1 MGQQLFK
8 VNLERV
14 NLTETD
20 ETTVVSRL
28 TLSNNEKD
36 DITFFYF
43 NESNDIVRNDHQMA
57 GSQIRDHLSQFTTTN
72 ELTEID
78 TELYKILTET
88 VFPFVD
94 KYYKEAIKEI
104 KNTLERQVKLKR
116 NLVSLLKEEESGKNL
131 TFGSNDNF
139 ISNENNNDREKKQLN
154 NKKLSY
160 IAIES
165 LISIL
170 LTLIKSAE
178 KHDSAVVNQILS
190 LADQLCEQI
199 PAKYLLFFNQD
210 KLLLKHLNPLV
221 EYIEQLSLSS
231 DSIVAKK
238 TIKILLRFSIATGSF
253 KGILPLLS
261 KLVFDLSNTY
271 DLKILFEQLNNCF
284 TESVDQLEKQ
294 KQQKTSSL
302 YLDQEKDNDST
313 SKESTGME
321 PIISFLP

>member
-14 NLTETD
+14 NSTGTD
-20 ETTVVSRL
+20 ETTVVSHL

-43 NESNDIVRNDHQMA
+43 NESNDIVRNDHQMS
-57 GSQIRDHLSQFTTTN
+57 GSQIRDHLFQLTTTN
-72 ELTEID
+72 ELMEID

-88 VFPFVD
+88 VFPLVD

-104 KNTLERQVKLKR
+104 KNTLERQVKLKK
-116 NLVSLLKEEESGKNL
+116 NLVSLLKEEESGKNW

-139 ISNENNNDREKKQLN
+139 ISNENNNDQEKKQLK

-170 LTLIKSAE
+170 LILMKSIE

-199 PAKYLLFFNQD
+199 PAKYLLFFNQE
-210 KLLLKHLNPLV
+210 KLLLKSLNPLV
-221 EYIEQLSLSS
+221 EYIERLSLSS
-231 DSIVAKK
+231 DSIVATK

-253 KGILPLLS
+253 KGILPVLS
-261 KLVFDLSNTY
+261 KLVSDLSNTY

-294 KQQKTSSL
+294 KQQKTTSL
-302 YLDQEKDNDST
+302 YLDQEKDNDAT
-313 SKESTGME
+313 SKESTGMK